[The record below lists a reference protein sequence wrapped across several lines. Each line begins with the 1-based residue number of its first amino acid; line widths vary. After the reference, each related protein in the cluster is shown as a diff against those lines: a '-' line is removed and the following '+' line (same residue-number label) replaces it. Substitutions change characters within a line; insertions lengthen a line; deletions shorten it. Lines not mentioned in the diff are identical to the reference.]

1 MGPGA
6 LGVRT
11 VSMALI
17 ITHPYPTILQARHPM
32 DLWLPVGRAR
42 VWGSNLLRDLHPGS
56 VTAGDREAH
65 HCIS

>member
-1 MGPGA
+1 
-6 LGVRT
+6 
-11 VSMALI
+11 
-17 ITHPYPTILQARHPM
+17 M